1 MSDNEIGKQL
11 MAVVK
16 GISFIPSKGMDLKR
30 ENANIDG
37 DSAMGTMLRYGT
49 ETAKTFNMHYL
60 FSPRFCEAHRNG
72 EIHIHDLDFAALTT
86 TCTQI
91 DIKKLFTGGFNTG
104 HGYLREPN
112 TIQTASALACIA
124 IQSNQCDQHG
134 GQSIAQFDYGLAP
147 AVARSFIKNLKFILS
162 IYGIPEE
169 AINDIT
175 DKLKK
180 DAFPGGSYDS
190 FKSLLSKKR
199 LEALALELQQWFNEY
214 TASSIIDK
222 TLNKTDK
229 DCYQAMEALIHNLNT
244 MQSRAGAQVP
254 FSSINYGT
262 DTTPEGRMIIKN
274 ILLAEDAGL
283 GDGETPIFPIH
294 IFKVK
299 DGVNGLEGDP
309 NYEFFELACKVSA
322 KRLFPNFEFLD
333 APFNAY
339 YLKKLPDGT
348 YDPNTEVSTMGCV
361 HKDSV
366 VTYKLD
372 GKVYVESIGRLY
384 DHIDKLMTS
393 DHQICGNSAYYDTS
407 DIDLKIFDSKHDKFV
422 QVLKVIRNENVT
434 NWKKVIYDNGRVLV
448 ATDDHPLPIEGRG
461 RTYVRDINIG
471 DYAPVTQYQ
480 PIGNGK
486 CDLSVDDAWMMG
498 AILCDGAITL
508 SGVTLYFGPDETELV
523 ENAVRI
529 AQTNEWSVRTNK
541 QERGVKGSYWEVA
554 ISGKHIAS
562 YYMTLFGGQVKE
574 KRHIPTEIFNAPYDI
589 RIAFMAG
596 MIDADGYVNK
606 HHNNKGH
613 GGRVQIGST
622 NKELALQQAA
632 LSNSLRLPSKVY
644 ENRYN
649 GEDSTKIRYRVEF
662 ASSHDILNALVCK
675 KKKALLDDPMFY
687 PLHPT
692 MPPICR
698 IVAIEDCDGG
708 FYSYDV
714 ETESDFF
721 DVNGIISHNCRT
733 RVMGNTYDPTRE
745 TTCGRGNLSFT
756 TINLPR
762 IALKHKDDID
772 GFFAELEEKVHLV
785 HDQLL
790 ERLEVQS
797 RRTVRNHP
805 FLMGQGV
812 WLDSEKLGIDDECRE
827 VWKHGTLTVGFIG
840 LAETLTA
847 LLGKHHGESGDAQ
860 ALGLEIVGR
869 IRELSDAR
877 SKKEKLNFS
886 VIATPAEGLAG
897 RFVKMDRELYGVI
910 DGVTDK
916 EFYTNSYHIP
926 VNFKITAFNKI
937 RIEAPYHALCNGGHI
952 TYIEMDGDPLQ
963 NLEAFKS
970 VVQAMKLMNIGY
982 GAINHPVDRCP
993 ICNYTGVIGD
1003 ECPRC
1008 GVKEDQE
1015 LTEEEIAN
1023 IRKHHNH

>member
-147 AVARSFIKNLKFILS
+147 AVARSFIKNLKFILA

-169 AINDIT
+169 AINDTT

-214 TASSIIDK
+214 TASSIVDK

-348 YDPNTEVSTMGCV
+348 YDPNTEVSTMG
-361 HKDSV
+361 
-366 VTYKLD
+366 
-372 GKVYVESIGRLY
+372 
-384 DHIDKLMTS
+384 
-393 DHQICGNSAYYDTS
+393 
-407 DIDLKIFDSKHDKFV
+407 
-422 QVLKVIRNENVT
+422 
-434 NWKKVIYDNGRVLV
+434 
-448 ATDDHPLPIEGRG
+448 
-461 RTYVRDINIG
+461 
-471 DYAPVTQYQ
+471 
-480 PIGNGK
+480 
-486 CDLSVDDAWMMG
+486 
-498 AILCDGAITL
+498 
-508 SGVTLYFGPDETELV
+508 
-523 ENAVRI
+523 
-529 AQTNEWSVRTNK
+529 
-541 QERGVKGSYWEVA
+541 
-554 ISGKHIAS
+554 
-562 YYMTLFGGQVKE
+562 
-574 KRHIPTEIFNAPYDI
+574 
-589 RIAFMAG
+589 
-596 MIDADGYVNK
+596 
-606 HHNNKGH
+606 
-613 GGRVQIGST
+613 
-622 NKELALQQAA
+622 
-632 LSNSLRLPSKVY
+632 
-644 ENRYN
+644 
-649 GEDSTKIRYRVEF
+649 
-662 ASSHDILNALVCK
+662 
-675 KKKALLDDPMFY
+675 
-687 PLHPT
+687 
-692 MPPICR
+692 
-698 IVAIEDCDGG
+698 
-708 FYSYDV
+708 
-714 ETESDFF
+714 
-721 DVNGIISHNCRT
+721 CRT

-910 DGVTDK
+910 NGVTDK

-970 VVQAMKLMNIGY
+970 VVQAMKQMNIGY

>member
-16 GISFIPSKGMDLKR
+16 GISFVPAKGMDLKR

-162 IYGIPEE
+162 IYGRPERFIE
-169 AINDIT
+169 EFT
-175 DKLKK
+175 SGLYKE
-180 DAFPGGSYDS
+180 AFPDGSYES
-190 FKSLLSKKR
+190 FKSILYPEKID
-199 LEALALELQQWFNEY
+199 ALTVDLYQVFPSAVAAKVMIQALE
-214 TASSIIDK
+214 
-222 TLNKTDK
+222 KTDK

-299 DGVNGLEGDP
+299 DGINGLEGDP

-333 APFNAY
+333 APFNAQ

-348 YDPNTEVSTMGCV
+348 YDPNTEVSTMGC
-361 HKDSV
+361 
-366 VTYKLD
+366 
-372 GKVYVESIGRLY
+372 
-384 DHIDKLMTS
+384 
-393 DHQICGNSAYYDTS
+393 
-407 DIDLKIFDSKHDKFV
+407 
-422 QVLKVIRNENVT
+422 
-434 NWKKVIYDNGRVLV
+434 
-448 ATDDHPLPIEGRG
+448 
-461 RTYVRDINIG
+461 
-471 DYAPVTQYQ
+471 
-480 PIGNGK
+480 
-486 CDLSVDDAWMMG
+486 
-498 AILCDGAITL
+498 
-508 SGVTLYFGPDETELV
+508 
-523 ENAVRI
+523 
-529 AQTNEWSVRTNK
+529 
-541 QERGVKGSYWEVA
+541 
-554 ISGKHIAS
+554 
-562 YYMTLFGGQVKE
+562 
-574 KRHIPTEIFNAPYDI
+574 
-589 RIAFMAG
+589 
-596 MIDADGYVNK
+596 
-606 HHNNKGH
+606 
-613 GGRVQIGST
+613 
-622 NKELALQQAA
+622 
-632 LSNSLRLPSKVY
+632 
-644 ENRYN
+644 
-649 GEDSTKIRYRVEF
+649 
-662 ASSHDILNALVCK
+662 
-675 KKKALLDDPMFY
+675 
-687 PLHPT
+687 
-692 MPPICR
+692 
-698 IVAIEDCDGG
+698 
-708 FYSYDV
+708 
-714 ETESDFF
+714 
-721 DVNGIISHNCRT
+721 RT
-733 RVMGNTYDPTRE
+733 RVMGNNYDPSRE
-745 TTCGRGNLSFT
+745 ITCGRGNLSFT

-847 LLGKHHGESGDAQ
+847 LLGKHHGENGDAQ
-860 ALGLEIVGR
+860 TLGLEIVGH

-926 VNFKITAFNKI
+926 VDFKITAFNKI
-937 RIEAPYHALCNGGHI
+937 RLEAPYHALCNGGHI

-970 VVQAMKLMNIGY
+970 VVQAMKQMNIGY

-1023 IRKHHNH
+1023 IRKRYTH